1 MIEASKEYY
10 TYGLS
15 VVPVGKDKIPT
26 IAWKNRQTELVCPN
40 GEFDT
45 SYGIA
50 IICGSVSGN
59 VSCIDIDLKYDLTGT
74 LWKRYKALISESDP
88 LLLKKLLIEKSPS
101 GGFHFVYKSTEKE
114 TNRKLA
120 NRYTTEDEKKLN
132 PKEKVKVLIETR
144 GEGGYFACAP
154 TEGYEL
160 KQGSFANIPHITTD
174 ERNVLI
180 ACAIS
185 LNEVVEVHKP
195 HIPKSIPQNEGTTPL
210 TDYNQRADILSFL
223 LSEGWN
229 IASENSKNYLLKR
242 PGTTTSKWS
251 ASLRKE
257 DNLFYVFSTST
268 EFESSKAYP
277 PASVYGIIK
286 HNSDW
291 NATARDL
298 YSQGFGE
305 RKERT
310 ERVQSNLPE
319 PVSPQMEET
328 VFGKM
333 FKESFIDVTKKID
346 YPPVAISIG
355 EHKTGSN
362 VYPTAFGTYGNFS
375 AIVGASKS
383 KKTFFKSLLVASY
396 IGGNSD
402 RYSGNISGHRKQGEF
417 VIDIDTE
424 QGEWHAQ
431 SVFKR
436 IPRMVGENPDF
447 YKPFALRKYS
457 HFERIQ
463 FIEYLIYESEY
474 KDNIGLFVIDGLAD
488 LVADFNDLKE
498 TNLIIQKVMKWTGD
512 KNFHLITIIHQNST
526 TNKATG
532 HLGSSIL
539 KKAETVCNLVNSNDI
554 VEVTFPYT
562 RGFPIENIQFEVN
575 SEGLPEML
583 GNKPKFVRN
592 YSEPIESEDTTPF

>member
-1 MIEASKEYY
+1 MMVSVYNNITHTSDPAYHDVFTVLEWIKVKRIEKKIVALRKITDKEANRNYKN
-10 TYGLS
+10 TLPSIVFAGKFTEREDDFCEELSGLAILDFDHL
-15 VVPVGKDKIPT
+15 KDPEDKKLELSALPYILAAFISPNGDGIKALAKIPKQYGRFAGYYRGLQKHHPELDPKNKNISRVCFLSSDDNIYINT
-26 IAWKNRQTELVCPN
+26 EATEFTEYIAEPKNADRQIQANAISIDDSNVIVKNLFKWWTGKYQMTAGNRNHNIFVLASALNE
-40 GEFDT
+40 
-45 SYGIA
+45 YGIEIEEA
-50 IICGSVSGN
+50 KSLCCQYSQEDFTEGEIITTVKSA
-59 VSCIDIDLKYDLTGT
+59 
-74 LWKRYKALISESDP
+74 YKKTNLHNTKQFTISE
-88 LLLKKLLIEKSPS
+88 K
-101 GGFHFVYKSTEKE
+101 F
-114 TNRKLA
+114 TN
-120 NRYTTEDEKKLN
+120 Y
-132 PKEKVKVLIETR
+132 
-144 GEGGYFACAP
+144 
-154 TEGYEL
+154 
-160 KQGSFANIPHITTD
+160 
-174 ERNVLI
+174 
-180 ACAIS
+180 
-185 LNEVVEVHKP
+185 
-195 HIPKSIPQNEGTTPL
+195 TPL
-210 TDYNQRADILSFL
+210 ETPTQEA
-223 LSEGWN
+223 
-229 IASENSKNYLLKR
+229 K
-242 PGTTTSKWS
+242 
-251 ASLRKE
+251 
-257 DNLFYVFSTST
+257 V
-268 EFESSKAYP
+268 ES
-277 PASVYGIIK
+277 I
-286 HNSDW
+286 
-291 NATARDL
+291 
-298 YSQGFGE
+298 
-305 RKERT
+305 
-310 ERVQSNLPE
+310 
-319 PVSPQMEET
+319 
-328 VFGKM
+328 FGKM
-333 FKESFIDVTKKID
+333 FNASFIDVTKKID

-355 EHKTGSN
+355 QHKTGSQT
-362 VYPTAFGTYGNFS
+362 YPTAFGTFGNFS

-402 RYSGNISGHRKQGEF
+402 RYSGNISGHRKQGEL

-457 HFERIQ
+457 HLERIQ

-592 YSEPIESEDTTPF
+592 YSEPIEPEDTTPF